1 MESPEYLID
10 PEIRTLLSAAD
21 DPRDHALLVI
31 VLSTGLFLS
40 ELVALTLDSV
50 DLEQKKLHIEGKRK
64 RTVDLTDTAITALTH
79 WLNVRP
85 KTPETTLFVTERG
98 IPKPLSDRSVDH
110 IIRSTA
116 KTAEFEKAVN
126 YHSLRNTFIIRLLRK
141 ADEKTVAKL
150 LGVDRDALDRF
161 DLILKPQSSHQAQ
174 VDDDDNLFDTRST
187 LRKIVDVIHP
197 PDSNN
202 VLNDVE
208 YRPSDAGHIA
218 TATFG
223 RDKLLKETNELLQRN
238 QSILFTGPAGIGKT
252 HILKTL
258 SETLTNTI
266 FIASPI
272 PFKGM
277 LLELASIVCP
287 NTPLN
292 QRTSTQ
298 DILTA
303 ILDADLLSP
312 PIVIIDNID
321 RLKASEEDT
330 MITLIDKFTIIGA
343 SNAQPN
349 RLQSLW
355 WKFQALP
362 IEPLD
367 SASTKDLISH
377 LTQGHSMNQD
387 DYQLLETKLTRLAN
401 GNPFAIV
408 ELISQLPQ
416 TKKVTAD
423 NIRAIDHSA
432 GIIYRDWTWILVVI
446 WSLLVISR
454 FIALGTHSFEGYILA
469 GIGTS
474 IFMIFKYFVR
484 LKK

>member
-1 MESPEYLID
+1 MESPEFLID

-21 DPRDHALLVI
+21 DPRDHALLVV

-40 ELVALTLDSV
+40 ELVALTLDSI
-50 DLEQKKLHIEGKRK
+50 DLKQKQLHIEGKRK
-64 RTVDLTDTAITALTH
+64 RTIELTDTAITALTH
-79 WLNVRP
+79 WLNSRP

-116 KTAEFEKAVN
+116 KAAGFEKVVN
-126 YHSLRNTFIIRLLRK
+126 YHLLRNTFIVRLLRK
-141 ADEKTVAKL
+141 SDEKTAAKL

-161 DLILKPQSSHQAQ
+161 NRSMSDVQRPTSSEQ
-174 VDDDDNLFDTRST
+174 DPLDTRSS
-187 LRKIVDVIHP
+187 LRKLIDTVHP
-197 PDSNN
+197 ADTSNA
-202 VLNDVE
+202 LNDIRHRTSEVG
-208 YRPSDAGHIA
+208 PVA

-238 QSILFTGPAGIGKT
+238 QSILFTGPSGIGKT

-258 SETLTNTI
+258 EQTLPNTI

-277 LLELASIVCP
+277 LLEVAEVVCP

-303 ILDADLLSP
+303 ILDADLLSS
-312 PIVIIDNID
+312 PILIIDNID

-343 SNAQPN
+343 SDAQPN
-349 RLQSLW
+349 RLKSLW
-355 WKFQALP
+355 WKFQTLP

-367 SASTKDLISH
+367 STSTKELISH

-387 DYQLLETKLTRLAN
+387 DYQLLETKVLRLAN

-423 NIRAIDHSA
+423 NIRVIDHSA

-474 IFMIFKYFVR
+474 IFMIFKYFVKLR
-484 LKK
+484 R